1 MVKSKAKKAEVREP
15 EPSVEPES
23 VTVVTP
29 VLPEETASGLSK
41 GSPEAVEEWFKKQP
55 KDEELANNV
64 DKIIESNSKPEPKP
78 DDILKVQAVWQL
90 GYDDH
95 KYEKGDIFEDTRERL
110 SRLSQKHLKYL

>member
-1 MVKSKAKKAEVREP
+1 MVKSKAKNAEKPEP

-23 VTVVTP
+23 AVVVTQ
-29 VLPEETASGLSK
+29 VLPEETAPPTEETFL
-41 GSPEAVEEWFKKQP
+41 VEEKTEAP
-55 KDEELANNV
+55 
-64 DKIIESNSKPEPKP
+64 PEPKP
-78 DDILKVQAVWQL
+78 DDILKVQAVWPL